1 MLVPQIGQQLK
12 MPSFRAWN
20 TVPLCCTLKEAQRQ
34 LRTSWFRK
42 LHALEVGLVVNYDA
56 ANNTE
61 DAGNKLWKP
70 WEVQLRVLP

>member
-1 MLVPQIGQQLK
+1 M
-12 MPSFRAWN
+12 
-20 TVPLCCTLKEAQRQ
+20 
-34 LRTSWFRK
+34 
-42 LHALEVGLVVNYDA
+42 VVNYDA